1 MLPALAGL
9 CRPLPLRG
17 AIWGPSKQP
26 GLGSGSCPSL
36 PEGPAGAR
44 RRTKWAGQMV
54 GCEEGLPGQTSRL
67 SGQMVGRAGVRS
79 PAHLFQAPGGAFLIH
94 LGLKWD
100 KAQRWLLPSSAH
112 VLLGHLSPGL
122 RAGCPS
128 WCSSSWQVAY
138 GHAHRAG
145 GVPKGPGGAR
155 AERAAHPGDK
165 AAHGRPA
172 IPRGSRKLQGKSLLC
187 PVVIINQPRSAE
199 ERLVGRGHCRSG
211 GCPGR
216 GSGLLLRG
224 RGGGTHA
231 GSRMRGRQAGEQERG
246 PPVEGAARPGGGG
259 SAQGCGWEGP
269 GVLAKPWSH
278 LP

>member
-94 LGLKWD
+94 LGLNWD

-172 IPRGSRKLQGKSLLC
+172 IPRGSQKPPRKVASVPSC
-187 PVVIINQPRSAE
+187 HHQPAPF
-199 ERLVGRGHCRSG
+199 SG
-211 GCPGR
+211 GVA
-216 GSGLLLRG
+216 
-224 RGGGTHA
+224 GGKGA
-231 GSRMRGRQAGEQERG
+231 LQERG
-246 PPVEGAARPGGGG
+246 
-259 SAQGCGWEGP
+259 
-269 GVLAKPWSH
+269 LPWSGVRTTSQRKGWWDPCR
-278 LP
+278 LQDEGKAGR